1 MSDTLARGPT
11 GQPVFQYQA
20 VARDGAMTR
29 GVIGAADEAA
39 ALRRLGADG
48 LTVVKIAPAPAP
60 KADGKDRNL
69 KPAERVLV
77 LRQLALMLEAGV
89 SLLEALDTVAQG
101 MQARKGRAQFL
112 AAIASL
118 RRGESL
124 GNSLEQ
130 HVPGFPFYVYAMA
143 LVGEASGRVAEV
155 LKEAAE
161 QMAYEDRL
169 RRDFANAMTYPA
181 FLGFAGVA
189 AVGFIF
195 TQVVPRFAV
204 MIGEDRT
211 NVPAMSRWVLAA
223 GEFAN
228 ANLGLVGIVIG
239 ALIALVVVIV
249 ANPSVRTQAY
259 TVAHGLPVIG
269 PVIQAREIA
278 SWARLT
284 AFALNNGVPILSAA
298 ALARAAVPIGP
309 FRQGLDLL
317 DSDLRAGMTLDASLG
332 SHTQLEAM
340 DLSLLRA
347 GQKSGA
353 IGSMFGF
360 MAENYENR
368 LRDRMKRMTAL
379 LEPLAIAVIS
389 VVVGFV
395 ALSLVLALS
404 SVYEGVV

>member
-1 MSDTLARGPT
+1 MTDLIP
-11 GQPVFQYQA
+11 FQYEA
-20 VARDGAMTR
+20 IGRDGLLSKGLLSAT
-29 GVIGAADEAA
+29 DEAA
-39 ALRRLGADG
+39 ALRRLASDG
-48 LTVVKIAPAPAP
+48 LTVVKIGRSAPPRAE
-60 KADGKDRNL
+60 GKDRALN
-69 KPAERVLV
+69 PGERVLV
-77 LRQLALMLEAGV
+77 LRQMALMLEAGV
-89 SLLEALDTVAQG
+89 SLLETLETVAQG
-101 MQARKGRAQFL
+101 MQALRGRQQFL
-112 AAIASL
+112 AAIGAL
-118 RRGESL
+118 RRGDAL
-124 GNSLEQ
+124 GTALEA

-143 LVGEASGRVAEV
+143 RVGEASGRIAEV

-169 RRDFANAMTYPA
+169 RREFTNAMTYPA
-181 FLGFAGVA
+181 FLAFAGVS

-195 TQVVPRFAV
+195 TQVVPRFGT

-211 NVPAMSRWVLAA
+211 NVPAMSRWVLSA

-228 ANLGLVGIVIG
+228 ANLPLVGMVIG
-239 ALIALVVVIV
+239 ALVVLGIVIAT
-249 ANPSVRTQAY
+249 NPLIKARAY

-269 PVIQAREIA
+269 SVIQAREIA

-317 DSDLRAGMTLDASLG
+317 ESDLRAGLTIDASLG
-332 SHTQLEAM
+332 AHTRLEAM
-340 DLSLLRA
+340 DLSMLRA

-360 MAENYENR
+360 MADNYETR

-379 LEPLAIAVIS
+379 LEPTAIAVIS
-389 VVVGFV
+389 LVVGFV

>member
-1 MSDTLARGPT
+1 MTT
-11 GQPVFQYQA
+11 QPAFQYEA
-20 VARDGAMTR
+20 VGRDGQVSR
-29 GVIGAADEAA
+29 GVLTASDEASA
-39 ALRRLGADG
+39 MRRLSGDG
-48 LTVVKIAPAPAP
+48 LTVLRIAPAATAR
-60 KADGKDRNL
+60 ADGKDRNL
-69 KPAERVLV
+69 RPPERVLV

-89 SLLEALDTVAQG
+89 SLLESLETVAQG
-101 MQARKGRAQFL
+101 MQARKGRAQFQ
-112 AAIASL
+112 AAIAAL
-118 RRGESL
+118 RRGDSL
-124 GNSLEQ
+124 GSSLEE

-143 LVGEASGRVAEV
+143 RVGEASGRVADV

-189 AVGFIF
+189 AIGFIF

-228 ANLGLVGIVIG
+228 AHLGAVGIGIG
-239 ALIALVVVIV
+239 ALIALIV
-249 ANPSVRTQAY
+249 AVVTNPAFRARAY
-259 TVAHGLPVIG
+259 TVAHGLPVVG

-298 ALARAAVPIGP
+298 ELARAAVPIGP

-317 DSDLRAGMTLDASLG
+317 ESDLRAGLTLDASLG
-332 SHTQLEAM
+332 AHTRLEAM

-353 IGSMFGF
+353 IGAMFGF
-360 MAENYENR
+360 MADNYEAR

-379 LEPLAIAVIS
+379 LEPMAIAVIS
-389 VVVGFV
+389 LVVGFV